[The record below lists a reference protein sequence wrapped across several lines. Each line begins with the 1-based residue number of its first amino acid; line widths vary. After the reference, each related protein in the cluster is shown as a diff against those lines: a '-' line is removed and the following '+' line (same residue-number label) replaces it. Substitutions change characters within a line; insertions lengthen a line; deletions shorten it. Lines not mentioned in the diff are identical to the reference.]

1 MKEENWLASTWQI
14 ISRQFVSAA
23 KSCGASRRRCT
34 PTGPYTDQLCPTPSL
49 WRSLEGD
56 RCEPEVVFVHISA
69 RTQGVAGI
77 NVQAAPRHEVPE
89 ATRSF

>member
-14 ISRQFVSAA
+14 SSRQFVSAA

-34 PTGPYTDQLCPTPSL
+34 PYTDQLCPTPSL
-49 WRSLEGD
+49 WRSLEGN

-77 NVQAAPRHEVPE
+77 NVQAVPGHQVPE